1 MFFGIYGIVNSKEKR
16 EIKLCFEN
24 LFHSEKKLSFLFH
37 FDICIY
43 GLSDEIRVMK

>member
-24 LFHSEKKLSFLFH
+24 KMFHSEKNYIKFSFSF
-37 FDICIY
+37 
-43 GLSDEIRVMK
+43 

>member
-24 LFHSEKKLSFLFH
+24 KICFTQKKN
-37 FDICIY
+37 
-43 GLSDEIRVMK
+43 